1 MSPDEFLRRA
11 RDPMA
16 WRSKAISLRRS
27 ADVVWD
33 ESSRRRLDSI
43 VVQTK
48 SYDEAK
54 SEEAID
60 VLRNCQFLYSLAAE
74 CALKGLSIKQHPKE
88 VVFDTTVD
96 GTNSLIDAKIRQIGK
111 TRIDTHNLEK
121 LAEISGMV
129 STGGQAAI
137 RELLAFSTFCIN
149 WFGRYPVPL
158 ESTSDFLPR
167 GKLPGVVFNH
177 YYRDLMDP
185 FLDSVLEKLD
195 SECRDAPGHSAKVS
209 VAR

>member
-1 MSPDEFLRRA
+1 MKPEDFLKKA
-11 RDPMA
+11 RDPTA

-33 ESSRRRLDSI
+33 EFSRRSLDAIDKETRSFDDR
-43 VVQTK
+43 K
-48 SYDEAK
+48 FAEAT
-54 SEEAID
+54 D
-60 VLRNCQFLYSLAAE
+60 VLRNCQFLYSLATE
-74 CALKGLSIKQHPKE
+74 CALKGLIIKQHPKE
-88 VVFDTTVD
+88 VVFETTVD
-96 GTNSLIDAKIRQIGK
+96 GTDSLIDAKIKQIGK

-129 STGGQAAI
+129 GTGGDAEM

-158 ESTSDFLPR
+158 DTSSDFMPR
-167 GKLPGVVFNH
+167 GKLPGIVFNH

-185 FLDSVLEKLD
+185 FLDDVLERLD
-195 SECRDAPGHSAKVS
+195 FPDINVTLAHSGG
-209 VAR
+209 